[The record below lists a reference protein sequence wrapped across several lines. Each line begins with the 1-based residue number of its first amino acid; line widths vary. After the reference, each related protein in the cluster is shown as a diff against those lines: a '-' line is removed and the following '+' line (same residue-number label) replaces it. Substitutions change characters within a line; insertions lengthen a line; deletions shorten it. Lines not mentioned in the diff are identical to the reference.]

1 MKAANTQSQVNVIV
15 RRYLD
20 AQDDALIAMHALGL
34 DTPEAQRPY
43 LIRAVCEYT
52 GATFNESAT
61 GKLMLNS
68 KDKNYEWA
76 KTRLRDIILALKGEK
91 RSNGNKSSGKTD
103 PVDALIAAFEK
114 LDAKQRRA
122 FLKAVV

>member
-1 MKAANTQSQVNVIV
+1 MKATNTQSQVNVIV

-20 AQDDALIAMHALGL
+20 AQDDALTAMHALGL

-52 GATFNESAT
+52 GASFSESAT

-76 KTRLRDIILALKGEK
+76 KTRLRDIILALRGEK
-91 RSNGNKSSGKTD
+91 RSNASSGKTD

>member
-20 AQDDALIAMHALGL
+20 AQDDALTAMHALGL

-76 KTRLRDIILALKGEK
+76 KTRLRDIMLALRGEK
-91 RSNGNKSSGKTD
+91 RVNASSGKAD

-114 LDAKQRRA
+114 LDAKQRKA

>member
-20 AQDDALIAMHALGL
+20 AQDDALTAMHALGL

-76 KTRLRDIILALKGEK
+76 KTRLRDIMLALKGEK
-91 RSNGNKSSGKTD
+91 RVNASSGKTD

>member
-20 AQDDALIAMHALGL
+20 AQDDALTAMHALGL

-52 GATFNESAT
+52 GATFSESAT

-76 KTRLRDIILALKGEK
+76 KTRLRDIMLALRGEK
-91 RSNGNKSSGKTD
+91 RVNASSGKAD
-103 PVDALIAAFEK
+103 PVDVLVKKFEALTPA
-114 LDAKQRRA
+114 QRRA

>member
-20 AQDDALIAMHALGL
+20 AQDDALTAMHALGL

-52 GATFNESAT
+52 GASFSESAT

-76 KTRLRDIILALKGEK
+76 KTRLRDIMLALRGEK
-91 RSNGNKSSGKTD
+91 RVNASSGKAD
-103 PVDALIAAFEK
+103 PVDALVKKFEA
-114 LDAKQRRA
+114 LTPAQRRA
-122 FLKAVV
+122 VLKAVV

>member
-1 MKAANTQSQVNVIV
+1 MKAINTQTAVNKIV
-15 RRYLD
+15 ASFLD
-20 AQDDALIAMHALGL
+20 AQDDALVAMHALGL

-52 GATFNESAT
+52 GASFNESAT

-76 KTRLRDIILALKGEK
+76 KTRLRDITLALKGEK
-91 RSNGNKSSGKTD
+91 RVNASSGKTD
-103 PVDALIAAFEK
+103 PFDALITKFES
-114 LDAKQRRA
+114 LTPAQRRA
-122 FLKAVV
+122 FLKAVA

>member
-1 MKAANTQSQVNVIV
+1 MKATNTQSQVNVIV

-20 AQDDALIAMHALGL
+20 AQDDALTAMHALGL

-91 RSNGNKSSGKTD
+91 RVNASSGKTD

>member
-20 AQDDALIAMHALGL
+20 AQDDALTAMHALGL

-76 KTRLRDIILALKGEK
+76 KTRLRDIMLALRGEK
-91 RSNGNKSSGKTD
+91 RVNASSGKAD
-103 PVDALIAAFEK
+103 PVDALVKKFEA
-114 LDAKQRRA
+114 LTPAQRRA

>member
-1 MKAANTQSQVNVIV
+1 MKATNTQSQVNVIV

-20 AQDDALIAMHALGL
+20 AQDDALTAMHALGL

-91 RSNGNKSSGKTD
+91 RVNASSGKAD

>member
-20 AQDDALIAMHALGL
+20 AQDDALTAMHALGL

-52 GATFNESAT
+52 GASFSESAT

-76 KTRLRDIILALKGEK
+76 KTRLRDIMLALKGEK
-91 RSNGNKSSGKTD
+91 RVNASSGKTD

>member
-1 MKAANTQSQVNVIV
+1 MKATNTQSQVNVIV

-20 AQDDALIAMHALGL
+20 AQDDALTAMHALGL

-52 GATFNESAT
+52 GATFSESAT

-76 KTRLRDIILALKGEK
+76 KTRLRDIMLALRGEK
-91 RSNGNKSSGKTD
+91 RVNASSGKAD
-103 PVDALIAAFEK
+103 PVDALVKKFEA
-114 LDAKQRRA
+114 LTPAQRRA

>member
-1 MKAANTQSQVNVIV
+1 MKATNTQSQVNVIV

-20 AQDDALIAMHALGL
+20 AQDDALTAMHALGL

-76 KTRLRDIILALKGEK
+76 KTRLRDIMLALRGEK
-91 RSNGNKSSGKTD
+91 RVNASSGKAD
-103 PVDALIAAFEK
+103 PVDVLVKKFEALTPA
-114 LDAKQRRA
+114 QRRA

>member
-20 AQDDALIAMHALGL
+20 AQDDALTAMHALGL
-34 DTPEAQRPY
+34 DTPELQRPY

-52 GATFNESAT
+52 GATFSESAT

-76 KTRLRDIILALKGEK
+76 KTRLRDIMLALRGEK
-91 RSNGNKSSGKTD
+91 RVNASSGKAD
-103 PVDALIAAFEK
+103 PVDALVKKFEA
-114 LDAKQRRA
+114 LTPAQRRA

>member
-76 KTRLRDIILALKGEK
+76 KTRLRDIMLALRGEK
-91 RSNGNKSSGKTD
+91 RVNGNKSSGKTD

>member
-1 MKAANTQSQVNVIV
+1 MKATNTQSQVNVIV

-20 AQDDALIAMHALGL
+20 AQDDALTAMHALGL

-76 KTRLRDIILALKGEK
+76 KTRLRDIMLALRGEK
-91 RSNGNKSSGKTD
+91 RVNASSGKTD
-103 PVDALIAAFEK
+103 PVDALVKKFEA
-114 LDAKQRRA
+114 LTPAQRRA

>member
-20 AQDDALIAMHALGL
+20 AQDDALTAMHALGL

-52 GATFNESAT
+52 GATFSESAT

-91 RSNGNKSSGKTD
+91 RVNASSGKAD
-103 PVDALIAAFEK
+103 PVDALVKKFEA
-114 LDAKQRRA
+114 LTPAQRRA

>member
-20 AQDDALIAMHALGL
+20 AQDDALTAMHALGL

-76 KTRLRDIILALKGEK
+76 KTRLRDIMLALRGEK
-91 RSNGNKSSGKTD
+91 RVNASSGKTD

>member
-1 MKAANTQSQVNVIV
+1 MKATNTQSQVNVIV

-20 AQDDALIAMHALGL
+20 AQDDALTAMHALGL

-91 RSNGNKSSGKTD
+91 RVNASSGKTD
-103 PVDALIAAFEK
+103 PVDALVKKFE
-114 LDAKQRRA
+114 ASTPAQRKA

>member
-20 AQDDALIAMHALGL
+20 AQDDALTAMHALGL

-52 GATFNESAT
+52 GATFSESAT

-76 KTRLRDIILALKGEK
+76 KTRLRDIMLALRGEK
-91 RSNGNKSSGKTD
+91 RVNASSGKAD
-103 PVDALIAAFEK
+103 PVDALVKKFEA
-114 LDAKQRRA
+114 LTPAQRRA

>member
-1 MKAANTQSQVNVIV
+1 MKATNTQSQVNVIV

-20 AQDDALIAMHALGL
+20 AQDDALTAMHALGL

-76 KTRLRDIILALKGEK
+76 KTRLRDIMLALKGEK
-91 RSNGNKSSGKTD
+91 RVNASSGKTD

>member
-20 AQDDALIAMHALGL
+20 AQDDALTAMHALGL

-52 GATFNESAT
+52 GATFSESAT

-76 KTRLRDIILALKGEK
+76 KTRLRDIMLALRGEK
-91 RSNGNKSSGKTD
+91 RVNASSGKTD
-103 PVDALIAAFEK
+103 PVDALVKKFEA
-114 LDAKQRRA
+114 LTPAQRRA